1 MDFIWS
7 YIHEDHSYDGALLL
21 YIHKSKQKHG
31 STHIRYKDT
40 SPAFILKTQKL
51 SSKWVIADVRSINK
65 RFTKRQLI
73 LPLNPIMN
81 PVEKAVY
88 LKS

>member
-1 MDFIWS
+1 MKTTPVMV
-7 YIHEDHSYDGALLL
+7 HNL
-21 YIHKSKQKHG
+21 
-31 STHIRYKDT
+31 STHINPNKNMD
-40 SPAFILKTQKL
+40 PDPDFILKTQKL

-88 LKS
+88 LNS